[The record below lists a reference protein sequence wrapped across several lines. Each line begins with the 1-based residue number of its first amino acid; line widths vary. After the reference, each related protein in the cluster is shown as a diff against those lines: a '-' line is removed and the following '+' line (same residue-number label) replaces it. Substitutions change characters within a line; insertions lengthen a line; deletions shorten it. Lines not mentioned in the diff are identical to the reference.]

1 MFFVPAHGSSL
12 QRRLGPPPDS
22 PPNALPARPSAAAP
36 PSIPPDA
43 DILPVA
49 RSSPLAPAP
58 VLPPPHIAVPHAP
71 ARPAPIRPRPGRTRT
86 PAARSGPTRQ
96 SARFEPPTPS
106 AASRTAH
113 LPPQT
118 PIPPADF
125 LAAPP
130 CPTCCCCLSLSVC
143 EVRPFRHR
151 DVASRQSQPQTLPHC
166 PRLSIP
172 LSCILSPEPVPLRLQ
187 QLPNPPAANGLV
199 NVFGLAY
206 DPTRRAFPSDG
217 PTPALPASHA

>member
-22 PPNALPARPSAAAP
+22 PPNATPARPSAAAP

-49 RSSPLAPAP
+49 RSSPLAPAL
-58 VLPPPHIAVPHAP
+58 VLPPPHIAIPPAP
-71 ARPAPIRPRPGRTRT
+71 ARSAPIRPRPGRTRT

-125 LAAPP
+125 LPAPP

-143 EVRPFRHR
+143 EVRPFRHH
-151 DVASRQSQPQTLPHC
+151 DVASRQSQPQTLPHF

-187 QLPNPPAANGLV
+187 PTTEPSRSKRAGECFRAGLRST
-199 NVFGLAY
+199 
-206 DPTRRAFPSDG
+206 TRCFPF
-217 PTPALPASHA
+217 